1 MNYRKT
7 VHLEKENFYHKILSF
22 EKKDTLTLAFA
33 SKIERWLKLNLIIY
47 SNVPDSFNFSKI
59 LE

>member
-7 VHLEKENFYHKILSF
+7 VHLERECFYHKMLSL
-22 EKKDTLTLAFA
+22 ESKDMLTLAFA
-33 SKIERWLKLNLIIY
+33 SKIDRWLKLNLIIY
-47 SNVPDSFNFSKI
+47 SDQPDSFTFSKI